1 MLKASIAYLDFYK
14 FQITGSVLM
23 NQVPDSI
30 FNKRRNI
37 TINPS
42 LPKIHKGYYDF
53 QNYIFNTNINKI
65 GKGF

>member
-30 FNKRRNI
+30 F
-37 TINPS
+37 
-42 LPKIHKGYYDF
+42 
-53 QNYIFNTNINKI
+53 
-65 GKGF
+65 